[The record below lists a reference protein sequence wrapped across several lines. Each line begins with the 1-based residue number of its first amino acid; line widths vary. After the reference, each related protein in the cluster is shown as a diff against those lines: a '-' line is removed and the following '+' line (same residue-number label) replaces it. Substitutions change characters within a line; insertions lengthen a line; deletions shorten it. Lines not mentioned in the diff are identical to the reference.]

1 MKFIEVEY
9 REGSGK
15 FQQDF
20 VEMFAKDVA
29 ECLGVEEPKALADIF
44 YQLICSVIDAMN
56 LAKLRMADKK
66 GLNVTLIRVELIK
79 LNPKGLKFQIVPLNN
94 EREPITTDLEMP
106 ALILNPD
113 QEEIEKNLK
122 TGRSVVSFFLSELP
136 KRN

>member
-113 QEEIEKNLK
+113 QEEIEK
-122 TGRSVVSFFLSELP
+122 
-136 KRN
+136 